1 MNEKLTYE
9 ELSKGKI
16 NHLQFVEKTGFLDST
31 KQDEDVKIK
40 YQNIRYFKDDGFEQ
54 IHAKNSELID
64 YFKAKNEIKKIDWTH
79 KSNFIGFEN
88 HDTFEVLQMVRLEED
103 EWYVENL
110 IGGGFGAVNWVGHI
124 WFCQISTEE
133 VLSLVHLFFEEAHW
147 FRTQNWT
154 LKKIKV

>member
-40 YQNIRYFKDDGFEQ
+40 YQNIRYFKDNGFEQ